1 MNIILLSGG
10 SGKRLWPLSNE
21 VRSKQF
27 LKLLSHGKDGRESM
41 VQRVYRQITEA
52 LGETNIVVATS
63 ASQKASIRMQLQKK
77 VDIVVE
83 PERRNTFPAIVLA
96 AAYLTSEKH
105 IDPEETVIV
114 LPVDP
119 YVDLAYFECF
129 RQMDAAVQT
138 GHADMVLM
146 GITPSYP
153 SAKYGYI
160 LCEQENGC
168 PKVVGFKEK
177 PDEQTAEKLI
187 AEGALWNAGVFAC
200 KLGYLQ
206 QITKEYLGRDDF
218 QTVLSNY
225 RKLKRDSF
233 DYEVVEKTDSLGVV
247 TYDGQW
253 KDIGTWNTLTEVM
266 DEHAIGDV
274 VMDEHCENTHV
285 INELSIPVVAVG
297 TKNLVIAA
305 SPDGI
310 LVSDKQKSSYLKPY
324 VENLDSRPRY
334 EESIWGD
341 YKVLDYTQYQ
351 DEKKSLTKQMKVEA
365 GHYLDYCCHHYRDE
379 AWVVVNGK
387 GFLILDGMTSIA
399 RAGDVFHFHAGDKH
413 GLKAITDMHIVEVQ
427 MGQELSEEDVEKF
440 DFPE

>member
-27 LKLLSHGKDGRESM
+27 LKLLSHGKNERESM
-41 VQRVYRQITEA
+41 VQRVYRQITETM
-52 LGETNIVVATS
+52 GKTNIVVATS
-63 ASQKASIRMQLQKK
+63 ASQKDSIRTQLGKN
-77 VDIVVE
+77 VDVVVE

-96 AAYLTSEKH
+96 AAYLTSEKK
-105 IDPEETVIV
+105 IGPSETVIV

-119 YVDLAYFECF
+119 YVDPAYFECF
-129 RQMDAAVQT
+129 GKMDEAVQS
-138 GHADMVLM
+138 GHSDMVLM

-160 LCEQENGC
+160 LCEKTGQDYQ
-168 PKVVGFKEK
+168 VVGFKEK

-187 AEGALWNAGVFAC
+187 GQGALWNAGVFAC

-206 QITKEYLGRDDF
+206 QITRSYLGQDDF
-218 QTVLSNY
+218 QTVLANY
-225 RKLKRDSF
+225 RKLKKDSF

-247 TYDGQW
+247 TYGGQW
-253 KDIGTWNTLTEVM
+253 RDIGTWNTLTEVM

-274 VMDEHCENTHV
+274 VMGENCENTHV

-310 LVSDKQKSSYLKPY
+310 LVSDKQKSSYLKPH
-324 VENLDSRPRY
+324 VEKLDSRPRY

-341 YKVLDYTQYQ
+341 YKVLDYTQYA

-399 RAGDVFHFHAGDKH
+399 RAGDVFHFRAGDKH
-413 GLKAITDMHIVEVQ
+413 GLKAITDMHIMEIQ
-427 MGQELSEEDVEKF
+427 MGLELNEEDIEKF
-440 DFPE
+440 DFPQ

>member
-27 LKLLSHGKDGRESM
+27 LKLLTHGDDKRESM
-41 VQRVYRQITEA
+41 VQRVYRQISETM
-52 LGETNIVVATS
+52 GETNIVVATS
-63 ASQKASIRMQLQKK
+63 ASQKDSIRTQLAKK

-96 AAYLTSEKH
+96 ASYLASEKKV
-105 IDPEETVIV
+105 DPEETVIV

-119 YVDLAYFECF
+119 YVDNAYFECF
-129 RQMDAAVQT
+129 GKMDQAVQS
-138 GHADMVLM
+138 GMADMVLM

-160 LCEQENGC
+160 LCDEADGAR
-168 PKVVGFKEK
+168 KVVGFKEK
-177 PDEQTAEKLI
+177 PDEQTAQKLI
-187 AEGALWNAGVFAC
+187 DDGALWNAGVFAF
-200 KLGYLQ
+200 KLGYIQ
-206 QITKEYLGRDDF
+206 QITKNYLERTDF
-218 QTVLSNY
+218 STVLDNY
-225 RKLKRDSF
+225 RELKKDSF
-233 DYEVVEKTDSLGVV
+233 DYEVVEKTSSLAVV

-266 DEHAIGDV
+266 DEQAIGDV
-274 VMDEHCENTHV
+274 VMGENCENTHV

-310 LVSDKQKSSYLKPY
+310 LVSDKQKSSYLKPH

-365 GHYLDYCCHHYRDE
+365 GHYLDYCCHYHRDE

-387 GFLILDGMTSIA
+387 GFLMLDGMTSVA
-399 RAGDVFHFHAGDKH
+399 RAGDVFHFRAGDKH
-413 GLKAITDMHIVEVQ
+413 GLKAITDMHIVVVQ
-427 MGQELSEEDVEKF
+427 MGTELNEEDVEKF
-440 DFPE
+440 EFPQ